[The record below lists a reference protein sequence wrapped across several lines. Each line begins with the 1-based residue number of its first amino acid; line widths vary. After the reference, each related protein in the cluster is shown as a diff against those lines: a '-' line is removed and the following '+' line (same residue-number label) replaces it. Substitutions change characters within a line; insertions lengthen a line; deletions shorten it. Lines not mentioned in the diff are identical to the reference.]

1 LGSKLFE
8 LVENNPE
15 VLVMLAQFSDDGNKL
30 GLSCSFCAKLDPWRF
45 RFILRELKH
54 EVFGEALKIAPHASI

>member
-1 LGSKLFE
+1 MELVGCKLLE

-30 GLSCSFCAKLDPWRF
+30 AVQLL
-45 RFILRELKH
+45 
-54 EVFGEALKIAPHASI
+54 V